1 MRMERP
7 KKTVTVRLEAIM
19 SEYDDIINRIYT
31 GSTTRKRMSM
41 LNRAAQFA
49 PFAALTGHDA
59 AINETARLTF
69 ARLELSSEMQQ
80 HLSARL
86 NFALNNKVR
95 KSELIFTVFIPD
107 KLKSGGKY
115 IQVKGIIKKYDEY
128 NRIVILTSNR
138 RLSID
143 NIVSI
148 EGNIFEEFGL

>member
-1 MRMERP
+1 
-7 KKTVTVRLEAIM
+7 
-19 SEYDDIINRIYT
+19 
-31 GSTTRKRMSM
+31 MSM

-49 PFAALTGHDA
+49 PFAALTGHGA

-80 HLSARL
+80 QLSARL
-86 NFALNNKVR
+86 NFALDNKVR

-148 EGNIFEEFGL
+148 EGDIFEEFGL